1 MEVDSMK
8 KIVLA
13 LALAMLYAS
22 SASAA
27 TTVTLT
33 NVKGFNKTNK
43 VTVTA
48 VKNDLFNAWA
58 AASAHEGGDKEY
70 ATTSAYG
77 GLAYKTV
84 NPGSTNGTAAPSA
97 PATPTDSTKPDGF
110 TEM

>member
-1 MEVDSMK
+1 MK

-27 TTVTLT
+27 ATTVTLT

-43 VTVTA
+43 VNVSA
-48 VKNDLFNAWA
+48 QKNSLYNAWA
-58 AASAHEGGDKEY
+58 AASAHEGGDKQY

-77 GLAYKTV
+77 GLAYSTV
-84 NPGSTNGTAAPSA
+84 DPGSSNGTTPPAA
-97 PATPTDSTKPDGF
+97 PATPTDSTKPANY
-110 TEM
+110 TAM

>member
-1 MEVDSMK
+1 MK

-27 TTVTLT
+27 ATTVTLT
-33 NVKGFNKTNK
+33 TVKGFNKTNK
-43 VTVTA
+43 VTVSA
-48 VKNDLFNAWA
+48 QKNSLYNAWA

-84 NPGSTNGTAAPSA
+84 NPGTSNGTAPPAA
-97 PATPTDSTKPDGF
+97 PATPTDSTKPSGF